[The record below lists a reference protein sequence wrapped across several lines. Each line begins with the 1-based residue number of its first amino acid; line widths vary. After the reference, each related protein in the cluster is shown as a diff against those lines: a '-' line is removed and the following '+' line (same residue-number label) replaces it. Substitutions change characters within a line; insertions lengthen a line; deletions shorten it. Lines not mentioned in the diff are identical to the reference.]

1 VQALFARTE
10 APDVTVGSAAWS
22 PEGGTVDAEDESVRK
37 AISRIFR
44 AVPVVVDDPSLRSYG
59 TSGPV
64 VLSPGSLR
72 WFRAA
77 AEVRSQEEGL
87 TVRFVPRA
95 GAAMGWDPAGAYRT
109 FNDAVERMER
119 V

>member
-1 VQALFARTE
+1 VKALFARTE
-10 APDVTVGSAAWS
+10 APDQIVGAAVWG
-22 PEGGTVDAEDESVRK
+22 PEGITVEAEDDAARLT
-37 AISRIFR
+37 IDRILR
-44 AVPVVVDDPSLRSYG
+44 PVPVVVDDPSLRSYG

-77 AEVRSQEEGL
+77 AEVCSREEGL
-87 TVRFVPRA
+87 AVRFVPR
-95 GAAMGWDPAGAYRT
+95 GEAAMGWDPAGAYRT